1 MKPRELSEIEFIVKG
16 LFLKLFLGHI
26 NMPRIEEIIAFII
39 ILIVIVYVGIQFFI
53 AFVTA
58 LWQLSPLTS
67 IGFVISVIVA
77 IWSGHISID
86 KLEDN
91 LKILL
96 FIFAG
101 TVISYAATSMIPTLL
116 NVAFGGE
123 LLAAVIMGLII
134 LVIWLRGQE
143 IKNFSP

>member
-1 MKPRELSEIEFIVKG
+1 MPSIEKMITS
-16 LFLKLFLGHI
+16 I
-26 NMPRIEEIIAFII
+26 
-39 ILIVIVYVGIQFFI
+39 IVIIVVVYIGMQFFI

-77 IWSGHISID
+77 IYKGHISID
-86 KLEDN
+86 KMEDN
-91 LKILL
+91 LSILL
-96 FIFAG
+96 FIFVG
-101 TVISYAATSMIPTLL
+101 TIVSYAATSMIPTLL

-134 LVIWLRGQE
+134 LLIWLRGQE